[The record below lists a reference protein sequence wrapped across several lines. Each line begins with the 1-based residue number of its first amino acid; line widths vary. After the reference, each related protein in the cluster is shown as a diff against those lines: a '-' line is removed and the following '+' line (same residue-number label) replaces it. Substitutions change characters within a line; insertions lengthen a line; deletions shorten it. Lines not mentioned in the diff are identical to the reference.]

1 MPCSAAS
8 GATDELTTIGSNELA
23 ELRQSKQKL
32 EQLTSDKEKAHQTA
46 FTNLQSERANEL
58 EAGLKLRAELV
69 AKHTAQ
75 VETMMDEVEREKVSK
90 AETVAELEA
99 AQSAAAQAHEDATR
113 EHEVAVSTIA
123 VREAKLQE
131 ELESTRS
138 SMVKELEEAAEH
150 AAGQDKR
157 LAALN
162 NELAA
167 STEDS
172 ERHKHN
178 RNAELQLTKNQLE
191 LVGQRASIAT
201 VSTAAEIADL
211 RNSLSRVSEAHTKEL
226 ERSRSTA
233 TQGTREAVAVA
244 QHEMELQ
251 HAAVLAERDGRIGH
265 LEKLLPAA
273 IAVADQNK
281 AEMRQQLALTPQRPS
296 APPASPAAVFSAKRL
311 AMRKSSRTPS
321 LLSKRGISSSQETGE
336 GLQRIKEIEENDAQ
350 TLQAFQLQQQI
361 AKELQSEVARA
372 QQAEAKAREAVERRL
387 AEQEKQHRVEVE
399 AVQKRYEKTDVGQV
413 DQPDIASIK
422 TAVAAA
428 DAKAVDKIEA
438 LKKAHTDTVAQ
449 LNSQLAQERRVGESM
464 RDETKHLTVRHAA
477 KLQDMVDVMGLE
489 QENTVAAME
498 EVHGKVVQAHELTIQ
513 EQQTAMA
520 QQVAREATL
529 QAELERTR
537 SSLVTELQDALA
549 TADGNAARLAAMD
562 SELVSSTGHAQQN
575 ERQLGMELQ
584 RAREQLRL
592 AGQQAASVD
601 AAQAAQIAELQVSM
615 FVPGHCLRGMCSM
628 WNYSN
633 TLKRA

>member
-23 ELRQSKQKL
+23 ELRESKQKL
-32 EQLTSDKEKAHQTA
+32 EQLTSDKETAHQTA

-123 VREAKLQE
+123 AREAKLQD

-172 ERHKHN
+172 ERHKQN
-178 RNAELQLTKNQLE
+178 LNAELQLTKNQLE

-244 QHEMELQ
+244 QQEMELQ
-251 HAAVLAERDGRIGH
+251 HAAVLAERDARIGH
-265 LEKLLPAA
+265 LEKLLPTA

-296 APPASPAAVFSAKRL
+296 APPASPFSAKRL
-311 AMRKSSRTPS
+311 AMRKRSRTPS
-321 LLSKRGISSSQETGE
+321 LLSKRGTSSSQETGE
-336 GLQRIKEIEENDAQ
+336 SLQRIKEIEENDAQ

-372 QQAEAKAREAVERRL
+372 QQAEAKAREELERRL

-399 AVQKRYEKTDVGQV
+399 AVQKRFEKTDVGQV

-449 LNSQLAQERRVGESM
+449 LNSQLAQERRVGESL
-464 RDETKHLTVRHAA
+464 RDETKQLTVRHAA

-489 QENTVAAME
+489 QENTVAALE
-498 EVHGKVVQAHELTIQ
+498 EVHGKVMQAHELTIQ

-562 SELVSSTGHAQQN
+562 SELVSSTAHAQQS

-615 FVPGHCLRGMCSM
+615 FVTVHCLRGMCSM

-633 TLKRA
+633 TLKRP